1 MQFKGTYEIKSHKIR
16 SDQMHWIAYSSFYVP
31 AQKRQGWLA
40 VRTPSFGTV
49 LA

>member
-31 AQKRQGWLA
+31 AQKRQGWL